1 MIKCIHMNMLTLI
14 LCAIPVITNVNGLV
28 NAVEKSHAGQTF
40 DLCARITQPKTQTY
54 PFLIFEDDSA
64 AYYTFSSFSK
74 MEDVDPHPGDYV
86 RIQGRINARDDDYG
100 IHSCNADCLSLE
112 ILHRGSASSPIKTT
126 PATLFTGK
134 YDYCSVCLTGMLQDS
149 KSQRNSKDW
158 YDLTLNCEGDTI
170 YLFLHSYDN
179 LSKELEALIGAKV
192 EAVGICHPQQGSM
205 RRLTGRVVLLPS
217 FNQLRVIDPP
227 KDRFDAPFLDTSLV
241 RTPLEISRLGRV
253 KIQGKVIAV
262 WDNRLLLQLPNAD
275 TVSVEMTSSIRPS
288 YGSFI
293 ETVGFVET
301 DTYYFHLTRAI
312 WRSHQPFS
320 TQQNTASS
328 LRTIDITKKGIS
340 NLDINSRCQGV
351 TMTLTGSVAAAAP
364 DGKIDIENNGQIF
377 HINASASLDGVH
389 VPQVGSRLCVTGI
402 CVIDVEKWQ
411 PHSPFPDVTGFS
423 IIPRSAS
430 DILVLNSPPWWTP
443 RRLMILVITLV
454 ACLVGALTWVRVLQ
468 KLVERRSRALF
479 REELG
484 HAKAALRVDE
494 RTHLAVELHDALSQ
508 TLTGV
513 ALQVDAAER
522 ARQKAPDRLA
532 GHLATARRTLE
543 SCREEL
549 RNCLWDLRNQA
560 LEINDVNR
568 AIQETLEPHIGTA
581 TLSVRFALAR
591 SRLSDSTMY
600 AVLRIVRELAV
611 NAVRHGHASAIRVA
625 GSIENGR
632 LLFSV
637 RDDGCGFDPEK
648 RSGIDTGHFGLHG
661 IGERVAAL
669 DGSVSITSS
678 IGKGTKVTVSL
689 NLMNLSPAS

>member
-1 MIKCIHMNMLTLI
+1 MLTLI
-14 LCAIPVITNVNGLV
+14 LCALPVITNVNDLA
-28 NAVEKSHAGQTF
+28 NAVENRHTGQTF
-40 DLCARITQPKTQTY
+40 DFNARIIQPKSKTY
-54 PFLIFEDDSA
+54 PFLVFEDQSDS
-64 AYYTFSSFSK
+64 YYTFSSFK
-74 MEDVDPHPGDYV
+74 GMAEIDPRPGDIV
-86 RIQGRINARDDDYG
+86 HMKGRINTNRDQFSVL
-100 IHSCNADCLSLE
+100 HCNADCLSISVLR
-112 ILHRGSASSPIKTT
+112 RGTPPPPIRTT
-126 PATLFTGK
+126 PTELFTGK
-134 YDYCSVCLTGMLQDS
+134 LDYHQVQLCGTLQDA
-149 KSQRNSKDW
+149 KKQNNSTDW
-158 YDLTLNCEGDTI
+158 YDLTLNCNGDTI
-170 YLFLHSYDN
+170 YLSLRDGN
-179 LSKELEALIGAKV
+179 DLTKVLEAMIGAKV
-192 EAVGICHPQQGSM
+192 QATGICHPQQGAG
-205 RRLTGRVVLLPS
+205 RQLTGRVVLLPS
-217 FNQLRVIDPP
+217 FAQIKVIATA
-227 KDRFDAPFLDTSLV
+227 KDRFDAPALDTSHV
-241 RTPLEISRLGRV
+241 RTPLEVSRLGRV
-253 KIQGKVIAV
+253 NVRGMVIAI
-262 WDNRLLLQLPNAD
+262 WNNRLLLRLQNGRP
-275 TVSVEMTSSIRPS
+275 VGVELATSTRPS
-288 YGSFI
+288 HGTFV

-301 DTYYFHLTRAI
+301 DTYYFNLTRAI
-312 WRSHQPFS
+312 WRYCPKFDIPEDRVQTLRTGATSDSRNGMSNIDARLHGKTVS
-320 TQQNTASS
+320 LTGIVVATAPEGMIDIDNNRQLVRINANACLDHSS
-328 LRTIDITKKGIS
+328 L
-340 NLDINSRCQGV
+340 
-351 TMTLTGSVAAAAP
+351 
-364 DGKIDIENNGQIF
+364 
-377 HINASASLDGVH
+377 
-389 VPQVGSRLCVTGI
+389 PQVGSRLCVTGI

-689 NLMNLSPAS
+689 NLMNPSTAS